1 MADISAKMVKELREK
16 TGVGFMECKKALSEA
31 NGDVEQA
38 EVILRKRGVQVAQKK
53 AGREANE
60 GVIGT
65 YIHPGNKL
73 GVMIEINCESDF
85 VARTDDFSELVH
97 DIAMHIAATDP
108 RYIRKEEVDEEAI
121 AKERD
126 IQRARAL
133 DEGKP
138 EAVVD
143 KMVDG
148 RMKKFYEE
156 VCLYEQPFV
165 KDNSVTVGALI
176 TDKVAKL
183 GENIRV
189 SRMARFKVGEGDA

>member
-1 MADISAKMVKELREK
+1 MADISAKLVKELREK
-16 TGVGFMECKKALSEA
+16 TGVGFMECKRALSEA
-31 NGDVEQA
+31 DGNVEQA
-38 EVILRKRGVQVAQKK
+38 EVLLRKRGVQVAQKK
-53 AGREANE
+53 AGREAKE

-65 YIHPGNKL
+65 YIHPGSKL
-73 GVMIEINCESDF
+73 GVMVEVNCESDF
-85 VARTDDFSELVH
+85 VARTDDFAGMVH
-97 DIAMHIAATDP
+97 DIAMHVAATDP
-108 RYIRKEEVDEEAI
+108 RYIRKEEVDEEAV

-138 EAVVD
+138 ETVAD
-143 KMVDG
+143 KIVDG

-165 KDNSVTVGALI
+165 KDNALTVGGLI
-176 TDKVAKL
+176 TEKIAKL

-189 SRMARFKVGEGDA
+189 SRMARFKVGEGDG